1 MRPTGAAQP
10 KGGQRPQRLETN
22 YPNVI
27 MRAHG
32 MGNGNFMSSAW
43 GECPLKIVLPP
54 VGRARPN
61 ALVLSAWLNRMGI
74 GHIILIADNKMKGAT
89 SRQKAGDA
97 APFMLSE
104 AARSDYR
111 AIIRRPLQM

>member
-1 MRPTGAAQP
+1 
-10 KGGQRPQRLETN
+10 
-22 YPNVI
+22 
-27 MRAHG
+27 